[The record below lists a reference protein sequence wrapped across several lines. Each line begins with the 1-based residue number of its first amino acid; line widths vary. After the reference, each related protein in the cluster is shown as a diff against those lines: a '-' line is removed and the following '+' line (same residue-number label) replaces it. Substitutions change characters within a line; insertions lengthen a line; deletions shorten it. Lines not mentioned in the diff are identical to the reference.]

1 MTTLTLKQLMKWND
15 TPITEHNRKALNI
28 DPNRIE
34 RSTRMA
40 NGRMRKYVVADKQQ
54 FSVSWDMLPKGTA
67 FTVDG
72 KWGGDAIVAFYNAT
86 KGSFTLTITNG
97 DDTTET
103 YTVMFTD
110 FSKEI
115 VKRGAYDFWNISCS
129 MEEV

>member
-15 TPITEHNRKALNI
+15 NPITEHNRKSLNF
-28 DPNRIE
+28 DPDRIE
-34 RSTRMA
+34 RSQRMA
-40 NGRMRKYVVADKQQ
+40 NGRLRKYVVADKEQ
-54 FSVSWDMLPKGTA
+54 FSVSWDMLPKGST
-67 FTVDG
+67 FSVDG
-72 KWGGDAIVAFYNAT
+72 KWSGDEIVNFYKTT

-103 YTVMFTD
+103 YTVVFTD